1 VSSAAPVL
9 KLWSGGITGNPWSW
23 FHSYLSFHQQCV
35 SVNGYLSSVLPVK
48 SGVLQD
54 SILGPLLFLIY
65 INELSESVKH
75 STVFKF
81 ADDAKCYKSINTQMD
96 STHLQ
101 QDLNSLFQWSINNRL
116 SFNISKCVVLQRMPS
131 LNLANNFYY
140 INKCELAKVVKHKDL
155 GIIFT
160 TNLSWYSHYEAITAK
175 AYKSIDLIR

>member
-1 VSSAAPVL
+1 M
-9 KLWSGGITGNPWSW
+9 
-23 FHSYLSFHQQCV
+23 
-35 SVNGYLSSVLPVK
+35 
-48 SGVLQD
+48 
-54 SILGPLLFLIY
+54 GPLLFLIY
-65 INELSESVKH
+65 INDLSESVKH

-116 SFNISKCVVLQRMPS
+116 SFNISKCVVLQCMPS
-131 LNLANNFYY
+131 LNLANNLYY
-140 INKCELAKVVKHKDL
+140 INNCELAKVEKHKDL